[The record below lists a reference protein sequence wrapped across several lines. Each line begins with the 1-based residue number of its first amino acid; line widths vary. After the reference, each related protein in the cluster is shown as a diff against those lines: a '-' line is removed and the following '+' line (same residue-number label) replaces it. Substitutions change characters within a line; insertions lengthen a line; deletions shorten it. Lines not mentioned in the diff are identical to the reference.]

1 MADKALTVS
10 CLFFKQCGIFVVQER
25 YTGMWPSALKLCLR
39 SALVHL
45 FCPEL
50 SFKSRA

>member
-10 CLFFKQCGIFVVQER
+10 SFFLEIEFVVQER
-25 YTGMWPSALKLCLR
+25 YTGMWPYAPKLCLR